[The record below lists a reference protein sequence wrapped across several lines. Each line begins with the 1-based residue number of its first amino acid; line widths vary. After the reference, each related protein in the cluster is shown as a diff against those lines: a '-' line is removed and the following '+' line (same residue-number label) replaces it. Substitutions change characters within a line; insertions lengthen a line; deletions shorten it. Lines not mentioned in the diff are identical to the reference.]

1 MARQQPQS
9 LPKQKRPNKI
19 RQQYAEWVAATRFLS
34 TLPMPGSASLF
45 NADELGP
52 RVVIGGL
59 YFPLVGL
66 LIGACAALFALVVG
80 PYLPPLV
87 LSALL
92 VIALI
97 VLTGGLHL
105 DGLMDTCDGLF
116 SGKDRERQLA
126 IMRDSR
132 VGSFGV
138 LGGAAILLLKF
149 ALFASFSAHQIAL
162 ALLMVP
168 PIARWCMVLAMRCF
182 PSARSGGLG
191 AVARQAVSRWHLVG
205 ASVLVL
211 IISLVVGHIVGVV
224 LCLSASLATLAIGVW
239 ITRKLGGLTGDVYG
253 AVAEI
258 IEVFAFL
265 VLLLLRFW
273 F

>member
-1 MARQQPQS
+1 MAEEQPQAS
-9 LPKQKRPNKI
+9 PKQRSNRI
-19 RQQYAEWVAATRFLS
+19 RQQYTELVAATRFLS
-34 TLPMPGSASLF
+34 TLPLPGSASLF
-45 NADELGP
+45 DSAELKE
-52 RVVIGGL
+52 RIVIGGL

-66 LIGACAALFALVVG
+66 FIGGSVALLVLVAG

-87 LSALL
+87 LAALL
-92 VIALI
+92 VVALI

-138 LGGAAILLLKF
+138 LGGVAILLLKF
-149 ALFASFSAHQIAL
+149 ALFASFSRHQTVL

-168 PIARWCMVLAMRCF
+168 PLARWCMLLAMRCF
-182 PSARSGGLG
+182 PSARPAGLG
-191 AVARQAVSRWHLVG
+191 AVARQAVARWHLVIAG
-205 ASVLVL
+205 VLVL
-211 IISLVVGHIVGVV
+211 ILSLLVGRVVGLI
-224 LCLSASLATLAIGVW
+224 LCLIVPLATLVLGFW
-239 ITRKLGGLTGDVYG
+239 ITHRLGGLTGDIYG
-253 AVAEI
+253 ALAEI
-258 IEVFAFL
+258 TEVLGLL

-273 F
+273 L